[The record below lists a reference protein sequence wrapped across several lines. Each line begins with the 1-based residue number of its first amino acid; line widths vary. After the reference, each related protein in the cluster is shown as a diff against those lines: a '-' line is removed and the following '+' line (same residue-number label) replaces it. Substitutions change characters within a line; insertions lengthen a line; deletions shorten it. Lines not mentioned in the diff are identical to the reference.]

1 MKVRSKDNKEYKLRG
16 SEEAW
21 TPARFDFLK
30 KEAKDAAKVVVVDDK
45 GERYLIPIKD
55 LERIPE

>member
-1 MKVRSKDNKEYKLRG
+1 MRVKFKDRIFKLRG
-16 SEEAW
+16 SDEAW

-30 KEAKDAAKVVVVDDK
+30 RESQDKAKVVVLDDE

-55 LERIPE
+55 LERLPD